1 MTQTFGKTPIKR
13 RDFMDFQDIIIKKR
27 DKQKLTKE
35 EISFFI
41 HGVTDGS
48 LPDYQ
53 ISALLMAILLNGM
66 DAEETAQ
73 MTMEMAHSGALF
85 DLSSLPGFKV
95 DKHSTGGV
103 GDTTTLI
110 LAPLVASLDV
120 PVVKMS
126 GRGLGFSGGTID
138 KLESIPG
145 FQVGVTEEDALTYGK
160 TSHLVLM
167 SQTDN
172 LTPADKKLYA
182 LRDVTGTVDSIP
194 LIAASIMSK
203 KIAAGADGIVLDVKC
218 GSGAFMKTQKDAE
231 ALAHIMVEM
240 GQHVGRKVTAIIS
253 GMDQPLGMYIGNS
266 LEVMEAME
274 VLKGNVKGDLL
285 EVSLL
290 LGAHMLL
297 LAGRVQTEAEGKA
310 LLQQQ
315 IDNGAGI
322 AKFRELLIQQG
333 GNPAIIEQPDLLP
346 LSPCSL
352 EVKAEKSGYLTHMDT
367 AKIGRA
373 SQETGAGRAFK
384 EQPLDFGAGIITKK
398 RLGDYVEA
406 GEVLAVIYSATD
418 KACASAAEFFQ
429 SALTISAEKA
439 PLPPLVLNIIS
450 A

>member
-1 MTQTFGKTPIKR
+1 
-13 RDFMDFQDIIIKKR
+13 MDFQDIIIKKR

>member
-1 MTQTFGKTPIKR
+1 
-13 RDFMDFQDIIIKKR
+13 MDFQDIIIKKR

-41 HGVTDGS
+41 QGVTDGS

-110 LAPLVASLDV
+110 LAPLVASLGV

-297 LAGRVQTEAEGKA
+297 LADRVQTEAEGKA

-352 EVKAEKSGYLTHMDT
+352 EVRAEKSGYLTHMDT

-406 GEVLAVIYSATD
+406 GEVLAVIYSAKD
-418 KACASAAEFFQ
+418 EACASAAEIFQ

>member
-1 MTQTFGKTPIKR
+1 
-13 RDFMDFQDIIIKKR
+13 MDFQDIIIKKR

-41 HGVTDGS
+41 QGVTDGS

-110 LAPLVASLDV
+110 LAPLVASLGV

-333 GNPAIIEQPDLLP
+333 GNSAIIEQPDLLP

-352 EVKAEKSGYLTHMDT
+352 EVKAEKKRLSHPHGYG
-367 AKIGRA
+367 KNR
-373 SQETGAGRAFK
+373 
-384 EQPLDFGAGIITKK
+384 AGISGNRRRT
-398 RLGDYVEA
+398 G
-406 GEVLAVIYSATD
+406 
-418 KACASAAEFFQ
+418 FQ
-429 SALTISAEKA
+429 GTAFGFRRRHHHQKT
-439 PLPPLVLNIIS
+439 PW
-450 A
+450 

>member
-1 MTQTFGKTPIKR
+1 
-13 RDFMDFQDIIIKKR
+13 
-27 DKQKLTKE
+27 
-35 EISFFI
+35 
-41 HGVTDGS
+41 
-48 LPDYQ
+48 
-53 ISALLMAILLNGM
+53 MAILLNGM

-110 LAPLVASLDV
+110 LAPLVASLGV

-352 EVKAEKSGYLTHMDT
+352 EVRAEKSGYLTHMDT

-406 GEVLAVIYSATD
+406 GEVLAVIYSAKD
-418 KACASAAEFFQ
+418 EACASAAEIFQ

>member
-1 MTQTFGKTPIKR
+1 
-13 RDFMDFQDIIIKKR
+13 MDFQDIIIKKR

-41 HGVTDGS
+41 QGVTDGS

-53 ISALLMAILLNGM
+53 ISALLMVILLNGM

-110 LAPLVASLDV
+110 LAPLVASLGV

-406 GEVLAVIYSATD
+406 GEVLAVIYSAKD
-418 KACASAAEFFQ
+418 EACASAAEIFQ

>member
-1 MTQTFGKTPIKR
+1 
-13 RDFMDFQDIIIKKR
+13 
-27 DKQKLTKE
+27 
-35 EISFFI
+35 
-41 HGVTDGS
+41 
-48 LPDYQ
+48 
-53 ISALLMAILLNGM
+53 
-66 DAEETAQ
+66 
-73 MTMEMAHSGALF
+73 
-85 DLSSLPGFKV
+85 
-95 DKHSTGGV
+95 
-103 GDTTTLI
+103 
-110 LAPLVASLDV
+110 
-120 PVVKMS
+120 MS

-333 GNPAIIEQPDLLP
+333 GNPAIIEQPDFLP

-418 KACASAAEFFQ
+418 KAGASAAEIFQ

>member
-1 MTQTFGKTPIKR
+1 
-13 RDFMDFQDIIIKKR
+13 MDFQDIIIKKR

-110 LAPLVASLDV
+110 LAPLVASLGV

-266 LEVMEAME
+266 LEVLEAME

-333 GNPAIIEQPDLLP
+333 GNPAIIEQPDFLP

>member
-1 MTQTFGKTPIKR
+1 MKKIEIFVGSDSAFEKIVPKSARNLSEMAAKLDDGNKKMDVFVNIPGQPEPKPKKKKKPRVQDFVIHADEYCSVQEHVIINFINFIFQMSITNMYIQNPPKSIREQIYRTFNKSIIHETQQPYLEVSKEMIQTFNSTPIKR
-13 RDFMDFQDIIIKKR
+13 RDYMDFQDIIIKKR

-41 HGVTDGS
+41 QGVTDGS

-73 MTMEMAHSGALF
+73 TTMEMALSGALF

-110 LAPLVASLDV
+110 LAPLVASLGV

-203 KIAAGADGIVLDVKC
+203 KIAAGADGLIVEVHNNPKAALCD
-218 GSGAFMKTQKDAE
+218 GAQSLTPDQYAQLVGKIS
-231 ALAHIMVEM
+231 ALAPIVE
-240 GQHVGRKVTAIIS
+240 RC
-253 GMDQPLGMYIGNS
+253 L
-266 LEVMEAME
+266 
-274 VLKGNVKGDLL
+274 
-285 EVSLL
+285 
-290 LGAHMLL
+290 
-297 LAGRVQTEAEGKA
+297 
-310 LLQQQ
+310 
-315 IDNGAGI
+315 
-322 AKFRELLIQQG
+322 
-333 GNPAIIEQPDLLP
+333 
-346 LSPCSL
+346 
-352 EVKAEKSGYLTHMDT
+352 
-367 AKIGRA
+367 
-373 SQETGAGRAFK
+373 
-384 EQPLDFGAGIITKK
+384 
-398 RLGDYVEA
+398 
-406 GEVLAVIYSATD
+406 
-418 KACASAAEFFQ
+418 
-429 SALTISAEKA
+429 
-439 PLPPLVLNIIS
+439 
-450 A
+450 

>member
-1 MTQTFGKTPIKR
+1 
-13 RDFMDFQDIIIKKR
+13 MDFQDIIIKKR

-41 HGVTDGS
+41 QGVTDGS

-110 LAPLVASLDV
+110 LAPLVASLGV

-126 GRGLGFSGGTID
+126 GRGLGFSCGTID

-352 EVKAEKSGYLTHMDT
+352 EVRAEKSGYLTHMDT

-406 GEVLAVIYSATD
+406 GEVLAVIYSAKD
-418 KACASAAEFFQ
+418 EACASAAEIFQ

>member
-1 MTQTFGKTPIKR
+1 
-13 RDFMDFQDIIIKKR
+13 MDFQDIIIKKR

-41 HGVTDGS
+41 QGVTDGS

-110 LAPLVASLDV
+110 LAPLVASLGV

-297 LAGRVQTEAEGKA
+297 LAGHVQTEAEGKA

-346 LSPCSL
+346 LSSCSL

-406 GEVLAVIYSATD
+406 GEVLAVIYSAKD
-418 KACASAAEFFQ
+418 EACASAAEIFQ

>member
-1 MTQTFGKTPIKR
+1 
-13 RDFMDFQDIIIKKR
+13 MDFQDIIIKKR

-41 HGVTDGS
+41 QGVTDGS

-110 LAPLVASLDV
+110 LAPLVASLGV

-418 KACASAAEFFQ
+418 KACASAAEIFL

>member
-1 MTQTFGKTPIKR
+1 
-13 RDFMDFQDIIIKKR
+13 MDFQDIIIKKR

-41 HGVTDGS
+41 QVVTDGS

-110 LAPLVASLDV
+110 LAPLVASLGV

-352 EVKAEKSGYLTHMDT
+352 EVKAKKSGYLTHMDT

-406 GEVLAVIYSATD
+406 GEVLAVIYSAKD
-418 KACASAAEFFQ
+418 EACASAAEIFQ

>member
-1 MTQTFGKTPIKR
+1 
-13 RDFMDFQDIIIKKR
+13 MDFQDIIIKKR

-41 HGVTDGS
+41 HGVTNGS

-110 LAPLVASLDV
+110 LAPLVASLGV

-297 LAGRVQTEAEGKA
+297 LAGRVQTGAEGKA

-333 GNPAIIEQPDLLP
+333 GNPAIIEQPDFLP

-418 KACASAAEFFQ
+418 KACACLLYTSDAADD
-429 SALTISAEKA
+429 
-439 PLPPLVLNIIS
+439 
-450 A
+450 

>member
-1 MTQTFGKTPIKR
+1 
-13 RDFMDFQDIIIKKR
+13 MDFQDIIIKKR

-110 LAPLVASLDV
+110 LAPLVASLGV

-145 FQVGVTEEDALTYGK
+145 FQVGVTEKDALTYGK

-352 EVKAEKSGYLTHMDT
+352 EVRAEKSGYLTHMDT

-406 GEVLAVIYSATD
+406 GEVLAVIYSAKD
-418 KACASAAEFFQ
+418 EACASAAEIFQ

>member
-1 MTQTFGKTPIKR
+1 
-13 RDFMDFQDIIIKKR
+13 MDFQDIIIKKR

-41 HGVTDGS
+41 QGVTDGS

-110 LAPLVASLDV
+110 LAPLVASLGV

-352 EVKAEKSGYLTHMDT
+352 EVRAEKIGYLTHMDT

-406 GEVLAVIYSATD
+406 GEVLAVIYSAKD
-418 KACASAAEFFQ
+418 EACASAAEIFQ

>member
-1 MTQTFGKTPIKR
+1 
-13 RDFMDFQDIIIKKR
+13 MDFQDIIIKKR

-110 LAPLVASLDV
+110 LAPLVASLGV

-398 RLGDYVEA
+398 RLGDCVEA

-418 KACASAAEFFQ
+418 KACASGAEIFQ

>member
-1 MTQTFGKTPIKR
+1 
-13 RDFMDFQDIIIKKR
+13 MDFQDIIIKKR

-418 KACASAAEFFQ
+418 KA
-429 SALTISAEKA
+429 

>member
-1 MTQTFGKTPIKR
+1 
-13 RDFMDFQDIIIKKR
+13 
-27 DKQKLTKE
+27 
-35 EISFFI
+35 
-41 HGVTDGS
+41 
-48 LPDYQ
+48 
-53 ISALLMAILLNGM
+53 
-66 DAEETAQ
+66 
-73 MTMEMAHSGALF
+73 MAHSGALF

-110 LAPLVASLDV
+110 LAPLVASLGV

-352 EVKAEKSGYLTHMDT
+352 EVKAKKSGYLTHMDT

-406 GEVLAVIYSATD
+406 GEVLAVIYSAKD
-418 KACASAAEFFQ
+418 EACASAAEIFQ

>member
-1 MTQTFGKTPIKR
+1 
-13 RDFMDFQDIIIKKR
+13 MDFQDIIIKKR

-41 HGVTDGS
+41 QGVTDGS

-110 LAPLVASLDV
+110 LAPLVASLGV

-406 GEVLAVIYSATD
+406 GEVLAVIYSTKD
-418 KACASAAEFFQ
+418 KACASAAEIFQ

>member
-1 MTQTFGKTPIKR
+1 
-13 RDFMDFQDIIIKKR
+13 MDFQDIIIKKR
-27 DKQKLTKE
+27 DKKKLTKE

-110 LAPLVASLDV
+110 LAPLVASLGV

-418 KACASAAEFFQ
+418 KACASAAEIFL

>member
-1 MTQTFGKTPIKR
+1 
-13 RDFMDFQDIIIKKR
+13 MDFQDIIIKKR

-41 HGVTDGS
+41 QGVTDGS

-85 DLSSLPGFKV
+85 DLNSLPGFKV

-110 LAPLVASLDV
+110 LAPLVASLGV

-333 GNPAIIEQPDLLP
+333 GIPAIIEQPDLLP

-406 GEVLAVIYSATD
+406 GEVLAVIYSAKD
-418 KACASAAEFFQ
+418 EACASAAEIFQ